1 MITDRER
8 ETGLDATLQATFGGG
23 CFWCLHAVFEQVE
36 GVAEVR
42 SGYCGGALPDPDY
55 AAVCSGTTG
64 HIEVVTLRYAPEQV
78 DYADLLA
85 IFFAIHDPTS
95 LDRQGHDTGP
105 QYRSAIFWHSE
116 AQREAAQSAI
126 TQLAAELGRP
136 VVTELRPAEPVYAA
150 EPEHQ
155 AYFRRNPGQAYCA
168 VVIAPKL
175 RKFRMNFPRLQRA
188 DTI

>member
-85 IFFAIHDPTS
+85 IFFAIV
-95 LDRQGHDTGP
+95 
-105 QYRSAIFWHSE
+105 
-116 AQREAAQSAI
+116 
-126 TQLAAELGRP
+126 P
-136 VVTELRPAEPVYAA
+136 VVEFPVVC
-150 EPEHQ
+150 
-155 AYFRRNPGQAYCA
+155 AYDASLSFGKYR
-168 VVIAPKL
+168 ISE
-175 RKFRMNFPRLQRA
+175 
-188 DTI
+188 